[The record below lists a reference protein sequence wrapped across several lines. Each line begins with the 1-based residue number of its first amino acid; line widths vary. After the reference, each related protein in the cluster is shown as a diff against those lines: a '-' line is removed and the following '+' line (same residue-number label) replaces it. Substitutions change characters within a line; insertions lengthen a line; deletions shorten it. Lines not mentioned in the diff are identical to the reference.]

1 LTPARKAGGDNRASS
16 REGGAYN
23 RAVDEANGQ
32 RGSAVLSITGLRA
45 GVAERDILDGIDLE
59 IRSGEVH
66 AVMGPNGSGKS
77 TLAHALMGRPGL
89 RVTGGAVRLDDI
101 DVLALPTWKRA
112 QAGLFLVPQYPTE
125 VPGVSLE
132 DALGEA
138 LTAAGRDRAHV
149 PDLVVTE
156 ADRIGFDPRFLDR
169 PLNVDLSGG
178 EKKRNETV
186 QLGVLRPRF
195 AVLDEVDSGLDIDA
209 LRAVARRIEAATTES
224 DLGVLAITH
233 YTRLLHVLRADAVHV
248 LVRGSIVASGGPE
261 LAEELERTGYAPY
274 GVDEPGASVPGA

>member
-1 LTPARKAGGDNRASS
+1 VTPAARAEETSI
-16 REGGAYN
+16 
-23 RAVDEANGQ
+23 
-32 RGSAVLSITGLRA
+32 LSIAGLRA
-45 GVAERDILDGIDLE
+45 AVDDREILEGIDLE
-59 IRSGEVH
+59 VRSGEVH

-77 TLAHALMGRPGL
+77 TLAHVLMGRPGY
-89 RVTGGAVRLDDI
+89 RVTAGRVTLDGV

-138 LTAAGRDRAHV
+138 LTAAGGDRSEV
-149 PDLVVTE
+149 PELVAAE
-156 ADRIGFDPRFLDR
+156 AARIGFDPRFLVR

-186 QLGVLRPRF
+186 QLGVLRPKF

-209 LRAVARRIEAATTES
+209 LRAVARRIEEATTES
-224 DLGVLAITH
+224 GLGALAITH
-233 YTRLLHVLRADAVHV
+233 YTRLLHVLRADVVHV
-248 LVRGSIVASGGPE
+248 LVRGSIVATGGPE

-274 GVDEPGASVPGA
+274 GVDESGVSVSGN